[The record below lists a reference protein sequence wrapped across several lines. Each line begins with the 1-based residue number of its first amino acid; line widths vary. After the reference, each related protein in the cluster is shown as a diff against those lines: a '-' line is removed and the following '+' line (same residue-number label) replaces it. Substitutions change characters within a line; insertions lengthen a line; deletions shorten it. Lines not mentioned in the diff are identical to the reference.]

1 MMVQAIRNCSIAIEL
16 DSEYLKAYL
25 RRAELYQETEK
36 LGKFLNFNY
45 FLERYLFLVN
55 ALKKYVMKLSGSIY
69 DIICKYF

>member
-36 LGKFLNFNY
+36 LGKFLYFNH
-45 FLERYLFLVN
+45 FLG
-55 ALKKYVMKLSGSIY
+55 KYIFQGH
-69 DIICKYF
+69 DFII

>member
-36 LGKFLNFNY
+36 LGKFLNLYY
-45 FLERYLFLVN
+45 FLERYLFHVK
-55 ALKKYVMKLSGSIY
+55 ALKKYGIKLSCSIY
-69 DIICKYF
+69 DIKCKYF